1 MYIISKKGKSNIN
14 YGGIMK
20 FIKKLKEFF
29 NNLMQNQESY
39 DFTISH
45 ETPSETQPEDLLKK
59 QNIYPSVDVNLDYI
73 KSRYNVLINSD
84 IKLREFILNARGKQ
98 FKAFIIYIDGL
109 VDTSSINDF
118 ILNPLMIKSYS
129 NQNNEPQVVSEAIAN
144 NISVRKIKRFNITD
158 YIYECLLPQNSVKKV
173 SSFDEL
179 VQNVNSGNCALFV
192 DTINFAFDID
202 IKKFAQRSISE
213 PKNEPSVRGSQEAF
227 VENLR
232 TNTSLIRKNINNENL
247 IIENI
252 TIGKTNKN
260 NCAVCYIKDIANSS
274 LVSEAK
280 YRLNNLDVDYVLSSS
295 ELIQLICD
303 DPETTLPEI
312 LTTERAD
319 KACSSLLQG
328 RVVIIY
334 NGSPY
339 ALILPVTLFDFFT
352 SQEDINLNYH
362 FSNLL
367 KVLRAIAFFITLLLP
382 GLYLAITIYHRELL
396 PTELLYSIVASRVN
410 VPFPIVVEILMMELS
425 FELIREAGLRVPSPL
440 GSTVGI
446 VGALVLGEAA
456 VSANIVSPILIII
469 VAITAISSFAIP
481 DFSLGFHLRISR
493 FAYTIL
499 GALCGFLGIGIG
511 IFIHLITLCSLKS
524 FGVPYLS
531 PYMPKS
537 NVRNNGYMLKPVWKR
552 EKRSDFLNAKRTTV
566 QDKISMKW
574 RNKD

>member
-1 MYIISKKGKSNIN
+1 
-14 YGGIMK
+14 MK
-20 FIKKLKEFF
+20 FIKKVKEFF
-29 NNLMQNQESY
+29 NVLTQNAESY
-39 DFTISH
+39 DFSISK
-45 ETPSETQPEDLLKK
+45 ENSSESQPEDLLKN
-59 QNIYPSVDVNLDYI
+59 QSIYPSLDVNLDYI

-84 IKLREFILNARGKQ
+84 IKIREFILNAKGKQ

-109 VDTSSINDF
+109 VDTTSINDF
-118 ILNPLMIKSYS
+118 ILNPLMLKNFS
-129 NQNNEPQVVSEAIAN
+129 NQNNDPQIVSEAITT
-144 NISVRKIKRFNITD
+144 NISVRKVKRFNITD
-158 YIYECLLPQNSVKKV
+158 YIYECLLPQNSVKKI

-179 VQNVNSGNCALFV
+179 VKNVNSGDCALFV

-232 TNTSLIRKNINNENL
+232 TNTSMIRRNINNENL

-274 LVSEAK
+274 LVSETK
-280 YRLNNLDVDYVLSSS
+280 YRLNNLNVDYVLSSS
-295 ELIQLICD
+295 ELIQLIKD

-328 RVVIIY
+328 RVILIY

-339 ALILPVTLFDFFT
+339 ALILPVTLFDFIT
-352 SQEDINLNYH
+352 SQEDMNLNYH
-362 FSNLL
+362 FANLL
-367 KVLRAIAFFITLLLP
+367 KIIRGIAFFITLLLP
-382 GLYLAITIYHRELL
+382 GLYLAVTIYHRELL

-410 VPFPIVVEILMMELS
+410 VPFPILVEILIMELS

-493 FAYTIL
+493 FAYTLL
-499 GALCGFLGIGIG
+499 GSLCGFLGIGVG

-531 PYMPKS
+531 PYMPKT
-537 NVRNNGYMLKPVWKR
+537 NIRNNGYLLKPVWKR
-552 EKRSDFLNAKRTTV
+552 EKRSDFLNTKRTTV
-566 QDKISMKW
+566 QDKTSMKW
-574 RNKD
+574 RERS

>member
-1 MYIISKKGKSNIN
+1 
-14 YGGIMK
+14 MK

-129 NQNNEPQVVSEAIAN
+129 NQNNEPQVVSEAITN

-410 VPFPIVVEILMMELS
+410 VPFPIVVEILIMELS

-537 NVRNNGYMLKPVWKR
+537 NVRNNGYMLRPVWKR

>member
-1 MYIISKKGKSNIN
+1 
-14 YGGIMK
+14 MK
-20 FIKKLKEFF
+20 FIEKVKEFF
-29 NNLMQNQESY
+29 NVLTKNQESY
-39 DFTISH
+39 DFSISK
-45 ETPSETQPEDLLKK
+45 ENSSESQPEDLLKN
-59 QNIYPSVDVNLDYI
+59 QSIYPSLDVNLDYI

-84 IKLREFILNARGKQ
+84 IKIREFMLNAKGKQ

-109 VDTSSINDF
+109 VDTTSINDF
-118 ILNPLMIKSYS
+118 ILNPLMLKNFS
-129 NQNNEPQVVSEAIAN
+129 NQNNEPQIVSEAIAT
-144 NISVRKIKRFNITD
+144 NISVRKVKRFNITD
-158 YIYECLLPQNSVKKV
+158 YIYECLLPQNSVKKI

-179 VQNVNSGNCALFV
+179 VKNVNSGDCALFV

-232 TNTSLIRKNINNENL
+232 TNTSMIRRNINNENL

-274 LVSEAK
+274 LVSETK

-295 ELIQLICD
+295 ELIQLIKD

-328 RVVIIY
+328 RVILIY

-339 ALILPVTLFDFFT
+339 ALILPVTLFDFIT
-352 SQEDINLNYH
+352 SQEDMNLNYH
-362 FSNLL
+362 FANLL
-367 KVLRAIAFFITLLLP
+367 KIIRGIAFFITLLLP
-382 GLYLAITIYHRELL
+382 GFYLAITIYHRELL

-410 VPFPIVVEILMMELS
+410 VPFPILVEILIMELS

-456 VSANIVSPILIII
+456 VSASIVSPILIII
-469 VAITAISSFAIP
+469 IAITAISSFAIP

-493 FAYTIL
+493 FAYTLL
-499 GALCGFLGIGIG
+499 GSLCGFLGIGVG
-511 IFIHLITLCSLKS
+511 LFIHLITLCSLKS

-537 NVRNNGYMLKPVWKR
+537 NIRNNGYLLKPVWKR
-552 EKRSDFLNAKRTTV
+552 EKRSDFLNTKRTTV
-566 QDKISMKW
+566 QNNISMKW
-574 RNKD
+574 REKN

>member
-1 MYIISKKGKSNIN
+1 
-14 YGGIMK
+14 MK
-20 FIKKLKEFF
+20 FIEKVKEFF
-29 NNLMQNQESY
+29 NVLTKNQESY
-39 DFTISH
+39 DFSISK
-45 ETPSETQPEDLLKK
+45 ENSSESQPEDLLKN
-59 QNIYPSVDVNLDYI
+59 QSIYPSLDVNLDYI

-84 IKLREFILNARGKQ
+84 IKIREFMLNAKGKQ

-109 VDTSSINDF
+109 VDTTSINDF
-118 ILNPLMIKSYS
+118 ILNPLMLKNFS
-129 NQNNEPQVVSEAIAN
+129 NQNNEPQIVSEAITT
-144 NISVRKIKRFNITD
+144 NISVRKVKRFNITD

-232 TNTSLIRKNINNENL
+232 TNTSMIRRNINNENL

-274 LVSEAK
+274 LVSETK
-280 YRLNNLDVDYVLSSS
+280 YRLNNLNVDYVLSSS
-295 ELIQLICD
+295 ELIQLIKD

-328 RVVIIY
+328 RVILIY

-339 ALILPVTLFDFFT
+339 ALILPVTLFDFIT
-352 SQEDINLNYH
+352 SQEDMNLNYH
-362 FSNLL
+362 FANLL
-367 KVLRAIAFFITLLLP
+367 KIIRGIAFFITLLLP

-410 VPFPIVVEILMMELS
+410 VPFPILVEILIMELS

-493 FAYTIL
+493 FAYTLL
-499 GALCGFLGIGIG
+499 GSLCGFLGIGVG

-531 PYMPKS
+531 PYMPKT
-537 NVRNNGYMLKPVWKR
+537 NIRNNGYLLKPVWKR
-552 EKRSDFLNAKRTTV
+552 EKRSDFLNTKRTTV
-566 QDKISMKW
+566 QDKTSMKW
-574 RNKD
+574 RERS

>member
-14 YGGIMK
+14 YGGVMK

-45 ETPSETQPEDLLKK
+45 EKPSETQPEDLLKK

-129 NQNNEPQVVSEAIAN
+129 NQNNEPQVVSEAITN

-179 VQNVNSGNCALFV
+179 VQNINSGNCALFV

-537 NVRNNGYMLKPVWKR
+537 NVRNNGYMLRPVWKR

>member
-1 MYIISKKGKSNIN
+1 
-14 YGGIMK
+14 MK
-20 FIKKLKEFF
+20 FIKRIKEFF
-29 NNLMQNQESY
+29 NVITHNQENYEFS
-39 DFTISH
+39 IS
-45 ETPSETQPEDLLKK
+45 EEKTSESQPEDLLKNQK
-59 QNIYPSVDVNLDYI
+59 IYPSLDVNLDYI
-73 KSRYNVLINSD
+73 KSRYNILINSD
-84 IKLREFILNARGKQ
+84 IKIREFLLNAKGKQ

-118 ILNPLMIKSYS
+118 ILNPLMIKSFS
-129 NQNNEPQVVSEAIAN
+129 NQDNQPQIVSEAITN
-144 NISVRKIKRFNITD
+144 NISVRKVKRFNITD
-158 YIYECLLPQNSVKKV
+158 YIYECLLPQNSVKKI

-179 VQNVNSGNCALFV
+179 VQNINSGNCALFV

-202 IKKFAQRSISE
+202 IKKFPQRSISE
-213 PKNEPSVRGSQEAF
+213 PKNEPSIRGSQEAF

-232 TNTSLIRKNINNENL
+232 TNTSIIRRNINNENL

-274 LVSEAK
+274 LVSETK
-280 YRLNNLDVDYVLSSS
+280 YRLNNLDVDYIISSS
-295 ELIQLICD
+295 ELIQLIKD
-303 DPETTLPEI
+303 NPETTLPEI

-328 RVVIIY
+328 RVVLIY

-339 ALILPVTLFDFFT
+339 ALILPVTLFDFIT
-352 SQEDINLNYH
+352 SQEDMNLNYH
-362 FSNLL
+362 FANLL
-367 KVLRAIAFFITLLLP
+367 KIIRGIAFFITLLLP

-396 PTELLYSIVASRVN
+396 PTELLYSIIASRVN

-469 VAITAISSFAIP
+469 IAITAISSFAIP
-481 DFSLGFHLRISR
+481 NFSLGFHLRIAR
-493 FAYTIL
+493 FGYTLL
-499 GALCGFLGIGIG
+499 GSLCGFLGIGVG
-511 IFIHLITLCSLKS
+511 IFIHIISLCSLKS

-537 NVRNNGYMLKPVWKR
+537 NIRNNGYLLKPVWKR
-552 EKRSDFLNAKRTTV
+552 EKRSDFLNTKRSTV
-566 QDKISMKW
+566 QNKTSMKW
-574 RNKD
+574 RER

>member
-45 ETPSETQPEDLLKK
+45 EKPSETQPEDLLKK

-144 NISVRKIKRFNITD
+144 NISVRKVKRFNITD

-382 GLYLAITIYHRELL
+382 GLYLAITIFHRELL

-537 NVRNNGYMLKPVWKR
+537 NIRNNGYMLRPVWKR

>member
-1 MYIISKKGKSNIN
+1 
-14 YGGIMK
+14 MK

-45 ETPSETQPEDLLKK
+45 EKPSETQPEDLLKK
-59 QNIYPSVDVNLDYI
+59 QNIYPSADVNLDYI

-84 IKLREFILNARGKQ
+84 IKIREFILNARGKQ

-129 NQNNEPQVVSEAIAN
+129 NQNDDPQVVSEAITN
-144 NISVRKIKRFNITD
+144 NISVRKVKRFNITD

-173 SSFDEL
+173 SNFDEL
-179 VQNVNSGNCALFV
+179 VQNINSGNCALFV

-319 KACSSLLQG
+319 KACSYLLQG
-328 RVVIIY
+328 RVVLIY

-362 FSNLL
+362 FANLL
-367 KVLRAIAFFITLLLP
+367 KVLRGIAFFITLLLP

-552 EKRSDFLNAKRTTV
+552 EKRSDFLNTKRTTV

>member
-1 MYIISKKGKSNIN
+1 
-14 YGGIMK
+14 MK

-45 ETPSETQPEDLLKK
+45 EKPSETQPEDLLKK

-537 NVRNNGYMLKPVWKR
+537 NVRNNGYMLRPVWKR

>member
-1 MYIISKKGKSNIN
+1 
-14 YGGIMK
+14 MK

-45 ETPSETQPEDLLKK
+45 EKPSETQPEDLLKK

-98 FKAFIIYIDGL
+98 FKSFIIYIDGL

-129 NQNNEPQVVSEAIAN
+129 NQNNEPQVVSEAITN

-362 FSNLL
+362 FANLL
-367 KVLRAIAFFITLLLP
+367 KVLRGIAFFITLLLP

-537 NVRNNGYMLKPVWKR
+537 NIRNNGYMLRPVWKR

>member
-1 MYIISKKGKSNIN
+1 
-14 YGGIMK
+14 MK

-39 DFTISH
+39 DFTIPH
-45 ETPSETQPEDLLKK
+45 EKPSETQPEDLLKK

-129 NQNNEPQVVSEAIAN
+129 NQSNEPQVVSEAITN
-144 NISVRKIKRFNITD
+144 NISVRKVKRFNITD

-382 GLYLAITIYHRELL
+382 GLYLAITIFHRELL

-552 EKRSDFLNAKRTTV
+552 EKRSDFLNTKRTTV

>member
-1 MYIISKKGKSNIN
+1 
-14 YGGIMK
+14 MK

-45 ETPSETQPEDLLKK
+45 EKPSETQPEDLLKK

-129 NQNNEPQVVSEAIAN
+129 NQSNEPQVVSEAITN
-144 NISVRKIKRFNITD
+144 NISVRKVKRFNITD

-382 GLYLAITIYHRELL
+382 GLYLAITIFHRELL

-552 EKRSDFLNAKRTTV
+552 EKRSDFLNTKRTTV

>member
-1 MYIISKKGKSNIN
+1 
-14 YGGIMK
+14 MK

-29 NNLMQNQESY
+29 NVLIQNPESY

-45 ETPSETQPEDLLKK
+45 EKPSETQPEDLLKK
-59 QNIYPSVDVNLDYI
+59 QIIYPSVDVNLEYI
-73 KSRYNVLINSD
+73 KARYNVLINSD
-84 IKLREFILNARGKQ
+84 IKIREFILNAKGKQ
-98 FKAFIIYIDGL
+98 FKAFLIYIDGL

-118 ILNPLMIKSYS
+118 ILNPLMLKSFS
-129 NQNNEPQVVSEAIAN
+129 NQNNDPQIVSEAIAN
-144 NISVRKIKRFNITD
+144 NISVRKVKRFNITD

-252 TIGKTNKN
+252 TLGKTNKN

-280 YRLNNLDVDYVLSSS
+280 YRLNNLDVDYILSSS
-295 ELIQLICD
+295 ELIQLISD

-328 RVVIIY
+328 RVILIY

-367 KVLRAIAFFITLLLP
+367 KILRAIAFFITLLLP
-382 GLYLAITIYHRELL
+382 GLYLAITIYHRELI

-410 VPFPIVVEILMMELS
+410 VPFPIVVEILIMELS

-493 FAYTIL
+493 FAYTLL
-499 GALCGFLGIGIG
+499 GSLCGFLGIGVG

-524 FGVPYLS
+524 FGVPYMS
-531 PYMPKS
+531 PYMPKT
-537 NVRNNGYMLKPVWKR
+537 NNRNNGYMLKPVWER
-552 EKRSDFLNAKRTTV
+552 EKRLDFLNPKRNTV

>member
-1 MYIISKKGKSNIN
+1 
-14 YGGIMK
+14 MK

-29 NNLMQNQESY
+29 NNLMQNQEGY

-129 NQNNEPQVVSEAIAN
+129 NQNNEPQVVSEAITN

-537 NVRNNGYMLKPVWKR
+537 NVRNNGYMLRPVWKR

>member
-1 MYIISKKGKSNIN
+1 
-14 YGGIMK
+14 MK
-20 FIKKLKEFF
+20 FIEKVKEFF
-29 NNLMQNQESY
+29 NVLTKNQESY
-39 DFTISH
+39 DFSISK
-45 ETPSETQPEDLLKK
+45 ENSSESQPEDLLKN
-59 QNIYPSVDVNLDYI
+59 QSIYPSLDVNLDYI

-84 IKLREFILNARGKQ
+84 IKIREFMLNAKGKQ

-109 VDTSSINDF
+109 VDTTSINDF
-118 ILNPLMIKSYS
+118 ILNPLMLKNFS
-129 NQNNEPQVVSEAIAN
+129 NQNNEPQIVSEAITT
-144 NISVRKIKRFNITD
+144 NISVRKVKRFNITD

-232 TNTSLIRKNINNENL
+232 TNTSMIRRNINNENL

-274 LVSEAK
+274 LVSETK
-280 YRLNNLDVDYVLSSS
+280 YRLNNLNVDYVLSSS
-295 ELIQLICD
+295 ELIQLIKD

-328 RVVIIY
+328 RVILIY

-339 ALILPVTLFDFFT
+339 ALILPVTLFDFIT
-352 SQEDINLNYH
+352 SQEDMNLNYH
-362 FSNLL
+362 FANLL
-367 KVLRAIAFFITLLLP
+367 KIIRGIAFFITLLLP
-382 GLYLAITIYHRELL
+382 GLYLAVTIYHRELL

-410 VPFPIVVEILMMELS
+410 VPFPILVEILIMELS

-493 FAYTIL
+493 FAYTLL
-499 GALCGFLGIGIG
+499 GSLCGFLGIGVG

-531 PYMPKS
+531 PYMPKT
-537 NVRNNGYMLKPVWKR
+537 NIRNNGYLLKPVWKR
-552 EKRSDFLNAKRTTV
+552 EKRSDFLNTKRTTV
-566 QDKISMKW
+566 QDKTSMKW
-574 RNKD
+574 RERS

>member
-1 MYIISKKGKSNIN
+1 
-14 YGGIMK
+14 MK

-45 ETPSETQPEDLLKK
+45 EKPSETQPEDLLKK

-410 VPFPIVVEILMMELS
+410 VPFPIVVEILIMELS

-552 EKRSDFLNAKRTTV
+552 EKRSDFLNTKRTTV

>member
-1 MYIISKKGKSNIN
+1 
-14 YGGIMK
+14 MK

-45 ETPSETQPEDLLKK
+45 EKPSETQPEDLLKK

-129 NQNNEPQVVSEAIAN
+129 NQSNEPQVVSEAITN
-144 NISVRKIKRFNITD
+144 NISVRKVKRFNITD

-280 YRLNNLDVDYVLSSS
+280 YRLNNLDVDYILSSS
-295 ELIQLICD
+295 ELIQLISD

-328 RVVIIY
+328 RVIIIY

-367 KVLRAIAFFITLLLP
+367 KILRAIAFFITLLLP

-410 VPFPIVVEILMMELS
+410 VPFPIVVEILIMELS

-552 EKRSDFLNAKRTTV
+552 EKRSDFLNTKRTTV

>member
-1 MYIISKKGKSNIN
+1 
-14 YGGIMK
+14 MK

-29 NNLMQNQESY
+29 NVLIQNPESY

-45 ETPSETQPEDLLKK
+45 EKPSETRPEDLLKK
-59 QNIYPSVDVNLDYI
+59 QIIYPSVDVNLEYI
-73 KSRYNVLINSD
+73 KARYNVLINSD
-84 IKLREFILNARGKQ
+84 IKIREFILNAKGKQ
-98 FKAFIIYIDGL
+98 FKAFLIYIDGL

-118 ILNPLMIKSYS
+118 ILNPLMLKSFS
-129 NQNNEPQVVSEAIAN
+129 NQNNDPQIVSEAIAN
-144 NISVRKIKRFNITD
+144 NISVRKVKRFNITD

-252 TIGKTNKN
+252 TLGKTNKN

-280 YRLNNLDVDYVLSSS
+280 YRLNNLDVDYILSSS
-295 ELIQLICD
+295 ELIQLISD

-328 RVVIIY
+328 RVILIY

-367 KVLRAIAFFITLLLP
+367 KILRAIAFFITLLLP
-382 GLYLAITIYHRELL
+382 GLYLAITIYHRELI

-410 VPFPIVVEILMMELS
+410 VPFPIVVEILIMELS

-493 FAYTIL
+493 FAYTLL
-499 GALCGFLGIGIG
+499 GSLCGFLGIGVG

-524 FGVPYLS
+524 FGVPYMS
-531 PYMPKS
+531 PYMPKT
-537 NVRNNGYMLKPVWKR
+537 NNRNNGYMLKPVWER
-552 EKRSDFLNAKRTTV
+552 EKRLDFLNPKRNTV